1 MLPPQSLGGTISRP
15 AAATS
20 MVSSADPVE
29 RHGEGEG
36 GREERMD
43 VFDGA
48 DQESGSS
55 LSQNPR
61 AIKRLF
67 KALKENEVHSSRTLP
82 SRSQDIVVSS
92 RQSATTIRPVWLVLS
107 LLAVLLLLLCS
118 IGTIIALVYLGRNEQ
133 SKNAPTGSLYTGGQ
147 EGQMPFSPLPLL
159 WALPMQY
166 FQEVSS
172 VLLRMSPSHEDMY
185 KVNAISRDT
194 ERNITR
200 LVLATNH
207 QLIVSPDVAVLQDPS
222 VPLGSSGGILARWNF
237 NILWSELYEEQYGQ
251 TLGDD
256 ITSTDRFNEL
266 IAELLVPYQ
275 QPPPSPSSTN
285 SPSSSSSQ
293 LTSTPII
300 SPSSPHLWPTTNI
313 PDYSATSGSSL
324 LTEQP
329 SHPPSS
335 SSPDVSPTI
344 IAPALGS
351 FPLLRRPLP
360 SSPSGSFRP
369 PPSTEEPL
377 LPATPTSAMSLP
389 ASVVSA
395 EESLAAGEAME
406 VLNGF
411 PEPPVDEEEPIQF
424 SRSSDGRAER
434 GEQEVVAVGSLPTVV
449 IEDGGELLLP
459 EEQLR
464 LTDGIVATEREAVG
478 NAVPSRAPLNS
489 VLGEA
494 AEGGDGGGRAV
505 EELSRRERRSGGV
518 GPGSGSDRR
527 LLAVV
532 DDLFRFKMNLVA
544 GSLDK
549 LASKADKLAGL
560 GGAFLTPAVN
570 WSMSNP
576 FSTLSSPLIAP
587 FAYYGSGGSGSYWNF
602 PGYNQPPLQHSYMPA
617 GRGMG
622 MFNSGLL
629 GG

>member
-1 MLPPQSLGGTISRP
+1 MLPPQSVGGTICRP

-29 RHGEGEG
+29 RHDEG
-36 GREERMD
+36 GGGSEEERRD

-67 KALKENEVHSSRTLP
+67 KAVKDNEVHSSHNTLP
-82 SRSQDIVVSS
+82 TRSQDIVVGS
-92 RQSATTIRPVWLVLS
+92 RQSATTIRPLWLVLS

-118 IGTIIALVYLGRNEQ
+118 IGTIVALVYLARNQQ
-133 SKNAPTGSLYTGGQ
+133 SKNASTGSLNTGGL

-222 VPLGSSGGILARWNF
+222 FPVGSSGGILARWNF
-237 NILWSELYEEQYGQ
+237 NILWSELYEEEYGQ
-251 TLGDD
+251 TLDD
-256 ITSTDRFNEL
+256 AITGTDRFNEL
-266 IAELLVPYQ
+266 IAELLLPFQ
-275 QPPPSPSSTN
+275 QPAPPSPSS
-285 SPSSSSSQ
+285 SS
-293 LTSTPII
+293 LLESTPII

-324 LTEQP
+324 LTGQP
-329 SHPPSS
+329 RQPPSS
-335 SSPDVSPTI
+335 SSPAVSPPI
-344 IAPALGS
+344 IVPPLDS

-360 SSPSGSFRP
+360 SPPSGSFQP
-369 PPSTEEPL
+369 PPSTAEPL

-424 SRSSDGRAER
+424 SRSSDGRAEEA
-434 GEQEVVAVGSLPTVV
+434 EQDVVAVGTLPTVV

-464 LTDGIVATEREAVG
+464 LADGIVATEKEEVDNDG
-478 NAVPSRAPLNS
+478 PSGAPVS
-489 VLGEA
+489 SELGEA
-494 AEGGDGGGRAV
+494 DERGGRAV
-505 EELSRRERRSGGV
+505 EELSRRERRSGGG
-518 GPGSGSDRR
+518 GPGSGSRRR
-527 LLAVV
+527 LVGVV
-532 DDLFRFKMNLVA
+532 DDLFRLKMNLVA

-549 LASKADKLAGL
+549 LAYKVDKLAGL

-576 FSTLSSPLIAP
+576 FSTLASPLIAP

-602 PGYNQPPLQHSYMPA
+602 PVYQQPRLPHAYMST
-617 GRGMG
+617 GGGMG